1 MATGKSKK
9 IVSLEIKKY
18 IAALKKNM
26 INVKAVYLFGS
37 YARNQAD
44 EWSDIDL
51 AVLTDKFQGDSF
63 DFRFL
68 LTKIARN
75 IDSDIEPHPYL
86 AKEFNY
92 SNPFAAQI
100 LKHGEKVF

>member
-1 MATGKSKK
+1 MATGKSKE

-18 IAALKKNM
+18 ITALKKNM

-51 AVLTDKFQGDSF
+51 AILTDKFQGDSF

-68 LTKIARN
+68 LTKIART

-86 AKEFNY
+86 AKEFNS
-92 SNPFAAQI
+92 SNPLVAQI
-100 LKHGEKVF
+100 LKNGAKVF